1 MNTRTPSEALARQTE
16 KQLEAELRD
25 SRLLQE
31 ISAQLIHEQN
41 VSALYEK
48 IIDGAVAIMRSEFAS
63 MQMLYPERGKGGE
76 LLLLAFRGFNPQA
89 AKFWQWVR
97 ADSESTCGV
106 ALRTGQRVIAADVE
120 NCDFM
125 AGTEDLAT
133 YLQTGIRAVQT
144 TPLFSRD
151 GKLVG
156 MISTHWQRPH
166 QPSERDLR
174 LLDIL
179 ARQAADLIERRRA
192 EEALRE
198 ADRRKDEFLGM
209 LSHELR
215 NPLAPICSVVT
226 LLQLQGDVAT
236 PELRAQAC
244 GILERQVGHLV
255 RLVDDLLDVSR
266 ITRGTLGL
274 QPCTVELA
282 AIVHSAVETSRPL
295 IDAASHELEL
305 DLPREPVRTV
315 GDPVRLAQLVTNV
328 LNNAARYTPPGGQ
341 IRLALRRDGAEAVI
355 SVRDNGIGIE
365 PAALPGIFEMFAQA
379 AGTRSRFPGGLGVGL
394 ALARRLAEMHGGTLQ
409 GASEGPGRGSEFVVR
424 LPVESG

>member
-1 MNTRTPSEALARQTE
+1 MNTRTPPGALARQTE

-31 ISAQLIHEQN
+31 ISAQLIREQN

-48 IIDGAVAIMRSEFAS
+48 IIDGAVAIMRSQFAS

-89 AKFWQWVR
+89 AKFWEWVR

-106 ALRTGQRVIAADVE
+106 ALRTGRRVIAADVE

-156 MISTHWQRPH
+156 MISTHWKRPH

-198 ADRRKDEFLGM
+198 ADRRKDEFLAM

-244 GILERQVGHLV
+244 GILARQVGHLV

-266 ITRGTLGL
+266 ITRGTLDL
-274 QPCTVELA
+274 QPRSVELA
-282 AIVHSAVETSRPL
+282 AIVENAVETSRPL
-295 IDAASHELEL
+295 IDAAAHELEL
-305 DLPREPVRTV
+305 DLPREPVRAL
-315 GDPVRLAQLVTNV
+315 GDPVRLAQVVTNI
-328 LNNAARYTPPGGQ
+328 LNNAARYTPRGGR

-355 SVRDNGIGIE
+355 SVRDSGIGIE

-379 AGTRSRFPGGLGVGL
+379 EGTRRRFPGGLGVGL
-394 ALARRLAEMHGGTLQ
+394 ALARTLAEMHGGSIQ

-424 LPVESG
+424 LPIESR

>member
-1 MNTRTPSEALARQTE
+1 VNTRTPPEALARQTE
-16 KQLEAELRD
+16 QQLEAELRD

-48 IIDGAVAIMRSEFAS
+48 IIDAAVAIMRSQFAS

-89 AKFWQWVR
+89 AKFWEWVR

-106 ALRTGQRVIAADVE
+106 ALRTGQRVIAADVGS
-120 NCDFM
+120 CGFM

-156 MISTHWQRPH
+156 MISTHWREPH

-198 ADRRKDEFLGM
+198 ADRRKDEFIAM

-215 NPLAPICSVVT
+215 NPLAPIRNVVA
-226 LLQLQGDVAT
+226 LLKEGA
-236 PELRAQAC
+236 PEVREQAC

-266 ITRGTLGL
+266 VTRGTLGL
-274 QPCTVELA
+274 RPSSVELA
-282 AIVHSAVETSRPL
+282 DVIGSAVETSRPL
-295 IDAASHELEL
+295 IDAAAHELEL
-305 DLPREPVRTV
+305 DLPREPVRIV
-315 GDPVRLAQLVTNV
+315 GDPMRLAQIVTNL
-328 LNNAARYTPPGGQ
+328 LNNAARYTPRGGR
-341 IRLALRRDGAEAVI
+341 IRVALRNRGAQATI
-355 SVRDNGIGIE
+355 SVRDTGVGIE
-365 PAALPGIFEMFAQA
+365 PAALPRIFEMFSQA
-379 AGTRSRFPGGLGVGL
+379 ELTRGRFPGGLGIGL
-394 ALARRLAEMHGGTLQ
+394 ALARRLAEMHGGSVDA
-409 GASEGPGRGSEFVVR
+409 ASEGAGRGSEFVVR
-424 LPVESG
+424 LPVESA

>member
-1 MNTRTPSEALARQTE
+1 MNTRTAPEALARQTE
-16 KQLEAELRD
+16 QQLEAELRD

-48 IIDGAVAIMRSEFAS
+48 IIDAAVAIMRSQFAS

-89 AKFWQWVR
+89 AKFWEWVR

-106 ALRTGQRVIAADVE
+106 ALRSGQRVIAADVE
-120 NCDFM
+120 RCDFM

-156 MISTHWQRPH
+156 MISTHWREPH

-179 ARQAADLIERRRA
+179 ARQAADLIERRRT

-198 ADRRKDEFLGM
+198 ADRRKDEFIAM

-215 NPLAPICSVVT
+215 NPLAPIRNVAT
-226 LLQLQGDVAT
+226 LLQEDLAS

-274 QPCTVELA
+274 QPRSVELA
-282 AIVHSAVETSRPL
+282 AIVDNAVETSRPL
-295 IDAASHELEL
+295 LDAASHVLEL
-305 DLPREPVRTV
+305 DLPREPLGVF
-315 GDPVRLAQLVTNV
+315 GDPVRLAQLLTNI
-328 LNNAARYTPPGGQ
+328 LNNAARYTPCGGQ

-355 SVRDNGIGIE
+355 SVRDNGIGIDA
-365 PAALPGIFEMFAQA
+365 AALPRIFEMFAQA
-379 AGTRSRFPGGLGVGL
+379 EGTRSRFPGGLGVGL
-394 ALARRLAEMHGGTLQ
+394 ALARRLAEMHGGSLHAASA
-409 GASEGPGRGSEFVVR
+409 GAGRGSEFVVR
-424 LPVESG
+424 LPVESR